1 MTTRYTDQQ
10 MALILKR
17 AAEQQAAAGEATHS
31 LEAIQD
37 IARQVGIDPA
47 LVADAAL
54 NLDAPKGPMRV
65 MGEDSAHRI
74 SRRLQRVP
82 ESIDSAALLA
92 TIRDHLLLTGEM
104 RQLGDGLEWHAGS
117 GENKIVVAVSPGTV
131 GPAVRIDA
139 RQHGPKALAY
149 LTAGITG
156 GIAVLLGAALGS
168 GTGAVVGIA
177 ALGASFVG
185 ARALWNRYARRRN
198 ERLGRLSHALV
209 AQLEREAPSPA
220 NPDLAP

>member
-1 MTTRYTDQQ
+1 MTTKYTDQQ

-17 AAEQQAAAGEATHS
+17 AAEQQASAGEATHS

-54 NLDAPKGPMRV
+54 NLEAPKGAARV
-65 MGEDSAHRI
+65 MGEHSAYRI
-74 SRRLQRVP
+74 SRRLERMP
-82 ESIDSAALLA
+82 ESIDAAAVLA
-92 TIRDHLLLTGEM
+92 TIRDHLPLTGEM
-104 RQLGDGLEWHAGS
+104 RQVGDGLEWHAGS
-117 GENKIVVAVSPGTV
+117 GDHKFVVAVSPGTA
-131 GPAVRIDA
+131 GPALRIYA

-156 GIAVLLGAALGS
+156 GIAVLLGTALGA
-168 GTGAVVGIA
+168 GTGAAVGVA

-185 ARALWNRYARRRN
+185 ARAIWNRFARRRN
-198 ERLGRLSHALV
+198 ERLRRLSDALV
-209 AQLEREAPSPA
+209 AQLESDAPPSES
-220 NPDLAP
+220 